1 MTGQPYAA
9 GGIRTTIAATRAA
22 SDLALATNVTRL
34 LGEYRRAGTTTVE
47 CKSGYGQ
54 TVHDELR
61 SVSIARCHA
70 DDATL
75 LAAHV
80 PPPEYA
86 GRADDYVR
94 MVIDEM
100 VSACAEHASWIDAF
114 CERGAFTGEQT
125 RAVLEAGKAAG
136 LGVRVHANQLT
147 AGEGVRIGVDLEA
160 ASVDHC
166 CHLTDADVDALANSA
181 TVATLLPAADFS
193 TRNAYPDARR
203 LLDAGVTVA
212 LGADCNPGTSYTT
225 SMPPVIALAVQ
236 SLRMSPAE
244 ALWSPPRGARAA
256 PHVDTWRRPA
266 PISPS
271 WTPRAIC
278 TWPTGPASRWC
289 GASSRAGADF
299 GRNRYRLARPIPPT
313 AGPRGG
319 SA

>member
-1 MTGQPYAA
+1 M
-9 GGIRTTIAATRAA
+9 
-22 SDLALATNVTRL
+22 
-34 LGEYRRAGTTTVE
+34 
-47 CKSGYGQ
+47 
-54 TVHDELR
+54 
-61 SVSIARCHA
+61 
-70 DDATL
+70 
-75 LAAHV
+75 

-225 SMPPVIALAVQ
+225 SMPFVIALAVQ

-244 ALWSPPRGARAA
+244 ALWSATLGGARALHRTDVGHLA
-256 PHVDTWRRPA
+256 PGARADLAILDAPSYLHLAYRPGVPLVRRVVKGGREF
-266 PISPS
+266 
-271 WTPRAIC
+271 RAE
-278 TWPTGPASRWC
+278 
-289 GASSRAGADF
+289 
-299 GRNRYRLARPIPPT
+299 
-313 AGPRGG
+313 
-319 SA
+319 